1 VRPKLAQVKP
11 GPRVAAPLALALA
24 RAWRRPGRWL
34 FTILGIAL
42 ATAFSASV
50 AAESTI
56 VADQSARA
64 ALSSVPAAQRAI
76 RVTWQGIVS
85 PSVQREARALLSGL
99 GLGAQTEVVLLNPVR
114 LSGEVVRPA
123 GIDPL
128 GRWSARSAGQSG
140 TSPAPGRCRPSD
152 CPVLVA
158 SGSVPGH
165 TLSAAGVNLRVAGAV
180 QLNSAVP
187 LGYLPE
193 SGGGPPPV
201 VVTGD
206 PNGLESLD
214 GLGVYRTHSWLAL
227 ERTAALHSWNL
238 APTERRL
245 QRAQAALQSSASQ
258 FTLAAPF
265 AGLDAARAQAAAAP
279 RRLLLAG
286 GGALAALALF
296 VVLAAGALR
305 RDQAE
310 ELARLRGAGA
320 RSGQCLVFV
329 TAEASLMCGFGI
341 ALGALGGL
349 GVGAALATASG
360 LPVSGVL
367 THSLLTPLGAV
378 AVIGG
383 WICATALVA
392 VLLLARDLRIV
403 DLLAVVSAAALAL
416 ALSRSPGGNDPL
428 PVLLA
433 PLCCLAA
440 GVVVF
445 RLATMLLRA
454 GERAFRRGPVLGRM
468 ALVGLA
474 RTPTG
479 PSLAIAFI
487 AVSTGLGGFALA
499 YRATLTR
506 GASDEAAA
514 QVPVDAIVSAGSDF
528 TRPLDIASLA
538 GWRARVSGS
547 VEPVRRTDASFPSG
561 AATATVPAL
570 GVPAGALASLHGWR
584 GGDGSASPTDLA
596 RRLVPPG
603 PVRTPGPEL
612 PVAASGL
619 RLHVRSPRLGVEV
632 SADLRDAAGNVR
644 EVGLGT
650 AGARWQELTAR
661 LPPGRWEL
669 EAFTL
674 TESAGLEATNGHQN
688 AENVAAATQFT
699 APVTLGPV
707 QAIGAGNRVLRGAV
721 SSGLTPG
728 GGLSSWRG
736 AGAAGAAPGRGGALD
751 VGFLTSGAPGVVR
764 PPQPS
769 DFRPVPVLTD
779 PNTAQSAGAGGRL
792 PLTVDGE
799 PVQARVVGTVARFP
813 TLEDTAGAGFV
824 VADEATLASALDAQL
839 PGQGRADELWISA
852 PTLAPLRATLREGP
866 FSRLQAAYRSAIE
879 HRLRTAP
886 VARGVLGTLIAAA
899 SLAAL
904 LAALG
909 LLVSLLGQARDE
921 RAERDLVAVGV
932 GPRGLRRELRARMLL
947 AAVLGV
953 AVGIGVAASLTR
965 LAVATVRAAGAIADP
980 QPPLVAVA
988 PWAQLALW
996 SVAALC
1002 ALALVSWVAT
1012 QTLLRGSRAAPARPS
1027 LLRWRRT
1034 G

>member
-1 VRPKLAQVKP
+1 MKP

-24 RAWRRPGRWL
+24 RARRRPGRWL

-42 ATAFSASV
+42 ATAFSAAV
-50 AAESTI
+50 AVESTI
-56 VADQSARA
+56 AADQSARA
-64 ALSSVPAAQRAI
+64 SLASLPAAQRAV

-85 PSVQREARALLSGL
+85 PPVQRRARALLSGL
-99 GLGAQTEVVLLNPVR
+99 GLAAQTEVVLLNPVR
-114 LSGEVVRPA
+114 LSNQVVRPA
-123 GIDPL
+123 AVDPL
-128 GRWSARSAGQSG
+128 GRWSSG
-140 TSPAPGRCRPSD
+140 SGVSLGPCRPSD

-158 SGSVPGH
+158 SGSVPGR
-165 TLSAAGVNLRVAGAV
+165 TLSAPGVRLRVAGTIR
-180 QLNSAVP
+180 LNSAIP
-187 LGYLPE
+187 LDYLPE
-193 SGGGPPPV
+193 SGGGPPV
-201 VVTGD
+201 VMTGD
-206 PNGLESLD
+206 PSGLESLV

-227 ERTAALHSWNL
+227 EPTAALHSWNL
-238 APTERRL
+238 ASTERRL
-245 QRAQAALQSSASQ
+245 QRAQAALQSTASQ

-265 AGLDAARAQAAAAP
+265 AGLDAARAQADAAP

-305 RDQAE
+305 RDQSE

-320 RSGQCLVFV
+320 RSGQCLAFV
-329 TAEASLMCGFGI
+329 TTEALLMCGLGI
-341 ALGALGGL
+341 ALGTLGGL
-349 GVGAALATASG
+349 GAGAVLASASG
-360 LPVSGVL
+360 LPVGGVL
-367 THSLLTPLGAV
+367 AHSLLTPLGAV

-392 VLLLARDLRIV
+392 VLLLASDLRIV
-403 DLLAVVSAAALAL
+403 DLLAIVSAAALAL

-445 RLATMLLRA
+445 RLATVLLRA
-454 GERAFRRGPVLGRM
+454 GERAFRRGPVLGRV

-474 RTPTG
+474 RTSTG

-514 QVPVDAIVSAGSDF
+514 QVPLDAIVSAGTDF
-528 TRPLDIASLA
+528 TRPLDVASLA
-538 GWRARVSGS
+538 QWRARAGGAVD
-547 VEPVRRTDASFPSG
+547 PVRRTEASFPSG

-570 GVPAGALASLHGWR
+570 GVPAAALSGLRGWR
-584 GGDGSASPTDLA
+584 SGDGSASPASLA

-603 PVRTPGPEL
+603 PVRTPGPVL
-612 PVAASGL
+612 PAGSSTL
-619 RLHVRSPRLGVEV
+619 RLRARSPRLGVEV
-632 SADLRDAAGNVR
+632 SADLRDTDGNVR
-644 EVGLGT
+644 QVGLGT

-669 EAFTL
+669 EALTL
-674 TESAGLEATNGHQN
+674 QESTGLQATNGHQN

-699 APVTLGPV
+699 APVTIGAV
-707 QAIGAGNRVLRGAV
+707 QAIGPGNRLLAA
-721 SSGLTPG
+721 

-736 AGAAGAAPGRGGALD
+736 VGAAGATPGRGGAID
-751 VGFLTSGAPGVVR
+751 VGFLTSGAPGVIR

-779 PNTAQSAGAGGRL
+779 PGTAQSVGPGGKL

-799 PVQARVVGTVARFP
+799 PVQARVVGTVTRFP
-813 TLEDTAGAGFV
+813 TLEAAAGAGFV

-839 PGQGRADELWISA
+839 PGQGSADELWISA
-852 PTLAPLRATLREGP
+852 PTLAPLRAALRDGV
-866 FSRLQAAYRSAIE
+866 FSRLQAAYRSDIE
-879 HRLRTAP
+879 HRLRSAP
-886 VARGVLGTLIAAA
+886 IARGVLGTLIAAA

-947 AAVLGV
+947 SAVLGV
-953 AVGIGVAASLTR
+953 AVGLVVAASLTR
-965 LAVATVRAAGAIADP
+965 LAVATVRAAGSIANP
-980 QPPLVAVA
+980 QPPLVTVA
-988 PWAQLALW
+988 PWAELLLW
-996 SVAALC
+996 SLAALC
-1002 ALALVSWVAT
+1002 ALALVSWLAT
-1012 QTLLRGSRAAPARPS
+1012 QSLLRG
-1027 LLRWRRT
+1027 RRT
-1034 G
+1034 A